1 MFAETLHQN
10 ASPIA
15 DPLVA
20 TIAAYRAGLVAY
32 NNRATGDLSTEALD
46 QLAEETFGAPM
57 HKLEAWPPPALSLE
71 AVIEALKVAVDENED
86 FSGSDLSARM
96 VAVALAYFD
105 PTYSPRA

>member
-1 MFAETLHQN
+1 MLAETLHQN
-10 ASPIA
+10 DNQVA

-20 TIAAYRAGLVAY
+20 AIAAYRTGLDTF
-32 NNRATGDLSTEALD
+32 NNRATGRLSAEALD

-105 PTYSPRA
+105 PTYSPRT